1 MTPQVR
7 QGDLLASAACPRE
20 ALAEGALLLR
30 AFASAELPALVEE
43 LRAVWTA
50 APFRHMETPGGFRMS
65 VAMTNC
71 GAVGWIT
78 DRRGYRYQACDPLT
92 GRACPPIP
100 APAQTL
106 AVQAAAAAGYP
117 DFRPDACLVN
127 RYEPGARMSLHQ
139 DRNERDLAAPVV
151 SLSIG
156 LPAIF
161 LWGGASRRERPRHLL
176 LESGDVLVWG
186 GASRLH
192 FHGVAALAEGVDA
205 LTGACRLN
213 LTLRQAL

>member
-1 MTPQVR
+1 M
-7 QGDLLASAACPRE
+7 
-20 ALAEGALLLR
+20 LR
-30 AFASAELPALVEE
+30 
-43 LRAVWTA
+43 RA
-50 APFRHMETPGGFRMS
+50 
-65 VAMTNC
+65 

-78 DRRGYRYQACDPLT
+78 DRRGYRYEACDPLT
-92 GRACPPIP
+92 GRAWPPIP
-100 APAQTL
+100 ARAREL
-106 AVQAAAAAGYP
+106 AVQGAAAAGYP

-151 SLSIG
+151 SVSIG

-161 LWGGASRRERPRHLL
+161 LWGGASRRDRPRRLL

-192 FHGVAALAEGVDA
+192 FHGVAALAEGVDG